1 MAVPIDSQQEDSLN
15 VDLTLY
21 SHNSEYNENN
31 KQKSLPVAIES
42 TFRQLGYP
50 LDTRKVDS
58 EVNKYSKRGIQR
70 SFFEQKIGLVD
81 CNVTCGWRN
90 RPGMKSTTWKGH
102 G

>member
-31 KQKSLPVAIES
+31 KQKSLPVAVES

-58 EVNKYSKRGIQR
+58 EVNKYSKREIQR
-70 SFFEQKIGLVD
+70 SFFEQKSGLVD
-81 CNVTCGWRN
+81 CDVTCGWRN
-90 RPGMKSTTWKGH
+90 
-102 G
+102 

>member
-1 MAVPIDSQQEDSLN
+1 MAVPIDSQQEDQS
-15 VDLTLY
+15 DESLTLY
-21 SHNSEYNENN
+21 SHNSEYNEYI

-50 LDTRKVDS
+50 LDTRKVDG
-58 EVNKYSKRGIQR
+58 EVNKYSKREIQR
-70 SFFEQKIGLVD
+70 FFFEQKIGLVD

-90 RPGMKSTTWKGH
+90 QPGMKSTARKGR